1 MRRTKFPILAQ
12 RRGIRWPEWGYRGV
26 GWTGLELARK
36 YLLDGCAAA
45 ALLSLAIAAAPGRA
59 GGAPPSP
66 DVHLQGERV
75 MRRFC
80 LSCHGSPGGIPED
93 PLGPRLRP
101 EVWGDP
107 ALAYDN
113 VGDLQRINRRMDQRF
128 TGSDADRRALAGW
141 LAWRALEN
149 RTPPWK
155 VALPWAVA
163 GGALLAAGGLV
174 LRSRGRGQP

>member
-1 MRRTKFPILAQ
+1 MDCLDLLRKPL
-12 RRGIRWPEWGYRGV
+12 
-26 GWTGLELARK
+26 LERL
-36 YLLDGCAAA
+36 AA
-45 ALLSLAIAAAPGRA
+45 ALLSLAVAGAPGRA
-59 GGAPPSP
+59 SGAPASA
-66 DVHLQGERV
+66 DVHARGEQV

-107 ALAYDN
+107 DRAYEN
-113 VGDLQRINRRMDQRF
+113 VGRLQSINRRMDQPF
-128 TGSDADRRALAGW
+128 SGSEADRRALAGW

-155 VALPWAVA
+155 VALPWVATVA
-163 GGALLAAGGLV
+163 GLLAVGGFL
-174 LRSRGRGQP
+174 LRSRRRAPRAG

>member
-1 MRRTKFPILAQ
+1 
-12 RRGIRWPEWGYRGV
+12 V
-26 GWTGLELARK
+26 ELARK
-36 YLLDGCAAA
+36 HLLDRCAAA
-45 ALLSLAIAAAPGRA
+45 ALLSLALAAAPGRA

-66 DVHLQGERV
+66 DVHVRGEQV

-80 LSCHGSPGGIPED
+80 LSCHGAPGGIPED

-107 ALAYDN
+107 ERAFEN
-113 VGDLQRINRRMDQRF
+113 VGRLQSINRRMDQPF
-128 TGSDADRRALAGW
+128 NGSDADRRALAGW

-155 VALPWAVA
+155 AALPWAAA
-163 GGALLAAGGLV
+163 GAVLLAAGGLV
-174 LRSRGRGQP
+174 LRSRRRDPPSG